1 MPYGAFGL
9 IYNPEY
15 FNIKLYKRGMVINM
29 DSFRG
34 KSPQTQPCT
43 YIAPGVRLVGDITIG
58 QNCSIWH
65 NAVIRADVDRVVI
78 GDGTNIQDN
87 AVVHEHNGLPTIIG
101 KDVTIGHS
109 AIVHACTIGDNTL
122 IGMGSIILDG
132 AVIGKNCVVGAGA
145 LVTSNTIIPDG
156 MLVLGSPAKAVKP
169 LTEAQIAHNAQS
181 AINYIN
187 LSREY
192 LKEEQKG

>member
-1 MPYGAFGL
+1 
-9 IYNPEY
+9 
-15 FNIKLYKRGMVINM
+15 M

-34 KSPQTQPCT
+34 KSPKTHPCT
-43 YIAPGVRLVGDITIG
+43 YIAPGAKLIGDIIVG
-58 QNCSIWH
+58 KNCSIWH
-65 NAVIRADVDRVVI
+65 NAVLRADVDGIVV

-87 AVVHEHNGLPTIIG
+87 AVVHQHNGLPAIIG
-101 KDVTIGHS
+101 KDVTIGHG

-132 AVIGKNCVVGAGA
+132 AVIGKSCIVGAGA

-192 LKEEQKG
+192 MNEAQGG